1 MKRWLNAR
9 ITLAMAAALAVA
21 LVLAAANPAT
31 APPRDAPPS
40 VAPINEDVV
49 GAVEDAAP
57 GGAGLRVYLDPATG
71 LLRNRP
77 TDPEAEEIIRDAAER
92 LNRFLAAAPSSAEA
106 GARSEVEST
115 TSWRWMRI
123 ALESIVPA
131 SGSRPTP
138 IEWLFT
144 RRQRPW
150 RPGREP
156 PRRR

>member
-92 LNRFLAAAPSSAEA
+92 LNTYGADLLQEPLPQGGFKVDLRGRFQSAVVA
-106 GARSEVEST
+106 TIDPRTDEVKIDCIST
-115 TSWRWMRI
+115 
-123 ALESIVPA
+123 PA
-131 SGSRPTP
+131 SKEVDDEG
-138 IEWLFT
+138 
-144 RRQRPW
+144 
-150 RPGREP
+150 
-156 PRRR
+156 